1 MADVTTE
8 QKATKHKKLKS
19 WLQLGGHADGDS
31 DIIRVSLKEAH
42 EESGLKNI
50 ELISADIFDL
60 GVHLI
65 PKCKNIPQHYH
76 YDIRF
81 LLRASNLNENIIMS
95 NESTDLDWFSDIPE
109 DNPAEANRDI
119 FRMMVK
125 WKNRKSSNNYQL
137 F

>member
-1 MADVTTE
+1 MKMYWPMAEYKQME
-8 QKATKHKKLKS
+8 QSALPTRLFTYT
-19 WLQLGGHADGDS
+19 AS
-31 DIIRVSLKEAH
+31 DTMKEAR

-50 ELISADIFDL
+50 ELISSDIFDL

-65 PKCKNIPQHYH
+65 PKYKNIPQHYH

-95 NESTDLDWFSDIPE
+95 NESTDLDWFSDIPKN
-109 DNPAEANRDI
+109 NPAEANRDI

-125 WKNRKSSNNYQL
+125 WKNRKNR
-137 F
+137 